1 MDDLISVWK
10 QTLSIIKN
18 DVIPVS
24 FDTWIE
30 PVIPLSMSEDTI
42 ILQVPYEYNKTMIEE
57 RYGEL
62 IKNALLYITGN
73 SYELDVRIKDEKK
86 EDEQAKT
93 LKNSTFYGLNPFY
106 TFENFVT
113 GDSNQVAYAFV
124 KAASKACVEG
134 TYIDSNPVFI
144 FGDAGLGKTHLM
156 QAAGHRVLKESSNTK
171 NILYVTSEQFTTEL
185 TNSLKENEPE
195 KFREKYRMV
204 DILMIDDIQF
214 IRTMPGIQQEF
225 FHTFNELYQN
235 NKIIII
241 SSDRPPRELHGI
253 EQRLITRF
261 ESGVM
266 KEIEAPNYE
275 TRIAILKKKAEQLN
289 VEMSEEIYHYVA
301 SIITTN
307 NRELE
312 GAMKM
317 IVSLHRL
324 MKKEINISLAEE
336 ALKEFNKP
344 SEKIITPQKVIKTI
358 EKHFNLSE
366 NSLYTSSRAQKIS
379 KPRQIAYYIMDNLLN
394 LKLKEIADILA
405 RKDHSTIIHGI
416 KIIKEEMEKDYNLKS
431 TVEDI
436 IKDIK
441 NWFINIKNIDFL
453 I

>member
-1 MDDLISVWK
+1 MDDIISIWK
-10 QTLSIIKN
+10 KTLSIIKS
-18 DVIPVS
+18 DIIPVS

-30 PVIPLSMSEDTI
+30 PVIPVSMTDDSI

-73 SYELDVRIKDEKK
+73 SYELDVRIRDEKK
-86 EDEQAKT
+86 EEEPEKPY
-93 LKNSTFYGLNPFY
+93 KNSTYYGLNPFY
-106 TFENFVT
+106 TFDNFVT

-156 QAAGHRVLKESSNTK
+156 QAAGHRVLRESGNTK
-171 NILYVTSEQFTTEL
+171 NMLYVTSEQFTTEL

-324 MKKEINISLAEE
+324 MKKEINLSLAQE
-336 ALKEFNKP
+336 ALKEFNRP
-344 SEKIITPQKVIKTI
+344 SEKIITPDRIIKNI
-358 EKHFNLSE
+358 EKHFNLPE
-366 NSLYTSSRAQKIS
+366 NSLKSSSRAQKIS
-379 KPRQIAYYIMDNLLN
+379 KPRQIAYYIMDSILDI
-394 LKLKEIADILA
+394 KLKEIGEILGG
-405 RKDHSTIIHGI
+405 KDHSTVIHGI
-416 KIIKEEMEKDYNLKS
+416 KIIKDEIESDYNLKS

-441 NWFINIKNIDFL
+441 N
-453 I
+453 

>member
-1 MDDLISVWK
+1 MDDIISIWK
-10 QTLSIIKN
+10 KTLSIIKS
-18 DVIPVS
+18 DIIPVS

-30 PVIPLSMSEDTI
+30 PVIPVSMTDDSI

-73 SYELDVRIKDEKK
+73 SYELDVRIRDVKK
-86 EDEQAKT
+86 EEEPEKPY
-93 LKNSTFYGLNPFY
+93 KNSTYYGLNPFY
-106 TFENFVT
+106 TFDNFVT

-156 QAAGHRVLKESSNTK
+156 QAAGHRVLRESGNTK
-171 NILYVTSEQFTTEL
+171 NMLYVTSEQFTTEL

-324 MKKEINISLAEE
+324 MKKEINLSLAQE
-336 ALKEFNKP
+336 ALKEFNRP
-344 SEKIITPQKVIKTI
+344 SEKIITPDRIIKNI
-358 EKHFNLSE
+358 EKHFNLPE
-366 NSLYTSSRAQKIS
+366 NSLKSSSRAQKIS
-379 KPRQIAYYIMDNLLN
+379 KPRQIAYYIMDSILDI
-394 LKLKEIADILA
+394 KLKEIGEILGG
-405 RKDHSTIIHGI
+405 KDHSTVIHGI
-416 KIIKEEMEKDYNLKS
+416 KIIKDEIESDYNLKS

-441 NWFINIKNIDFL
+441 N
-453 I
+453 

>member
-1 MDDLISVWK
+1 MDNLVSVWT
-10 QTLSIIKN
+10 QALSIIKN
-18 DVIPVS
+18 DTLPVS
-24 FDTWIE
+24 YSTWIE
-30 PVIPLSMSEDTI
+30 TIIPVGVENDTI

-57 RYGEL
+57 RYSQL
-62 IKNALLYITGN
+62 IKNTLLYITN
-73 SYELDVRIKDEKK
+73 TSYELDIRVKDNKTEEEKEILNNFK
-86 EDEQAKT
+86 PNN
-93 LKNSTFYGLNPFY
+93 NSNYYGLNPFY
-106 TFENFVT
+106 TFDNFVT
-113 GDSNQVAYAFV
+113 GDSNKVAYAFV
-124 KAASKACVEG
+124 NAASKACIEG
-134 TYIDSNPVFI
+134 TYIESNPVFI
-144 FGDAGLGKTHLM
+144 FGNAGLGKTHLM
-156 QAAGHRVLKESSNTK
+156 QAAGHRVIKETGNTK

-185 TNSLKENEPE
+185 TNALKENEPQ

-253 EQRLITRF
+253 DQRLITRF

-266 KEIEAPNYE
+266 KEIESPDYE

-289 VEMSEEIYHYVA
+289 VDMSEKIYHHIA

-317 IVSLHRL
+317 VVSLHRL
-324 MKKEINISLAEE
+324 MKRDITIDLVEE

-344 SEKIITPQKVIKTI
+344 SEKIITPEKIIQVI
-358 EKHFNLSE
+358 EKYFNLPE
-366 NSLYTSSRAQKIS
+366 NSLKNSSRAHKFS
-379 KPRQIAYYIMDNLLN
+379 KPRQIAYYIMDSMLDI
-394 LKLKEIADILA
+394 KLVEIADILK
-405 RKDHSTIIHGI
+405 KDHSSVIHGI
-416 KIIKEEMEKDYNLKS
+416 KKIKEDADNDFTLKS
-431 TVEDI
+431 TIDDI

-441 NWFINIKNIDFL
+441 N
-453 I
+453 